1 MIRAL
6 CLASTLIIATHA
18 EAQFELP
25 SANPASRASLVSEVK
40 TVAPGGKFTVAL
52 KLEHPEGWHSY
63 YLNSGG
69 IEESPAIQWTLPDGF
84 VAGPIQ
90 WPAPEVKDGFFG
102 KSFVHQG
109 SPVFL
114 TEITA
119 PATLESGK
127 TLTLKADATWQICE
141 ESCLNEKKSF
151 TLELKTGPES
161 QPDPEGSTLV
171 QKTRSAMPQAK
182 PTWKFTA
189 SEQADGFLLKVVPD
203 APPASD
209 PTDFVPDQKFVKSVS
224 SGGSIKR
231 EGDAWL
237 IELKRATKDP
247 LDNDIPQGKAFSGVL
262 LGADPVRVPE
272 TVIDSIPANSPV
284 AETKPSTGL
293 AGILGGMLLGGLILN
308 LMPCVFPVIGLKI
321 LGFVQQ
327 AGSDRKKIAEHGII
341 FALGVFASFAVLSGI
356 IFAARSAVGGTQTNW
371 GSQLE
376 NPWVVLCVMLLFFVL
391 ALNMFGVFE
400 IGASATSV
408 GGSLQSKHGF
418 LGTFFSGVL
427 ATVVST
433 PCSGPFLGVAMG
445 AAISLPALPFF
456 AAFACMALGL
466 SLPYLILSIFPQL
479 VDKLPRP
486 GPWMES
492 FKQAMSFLLFATAGY
507 LLWVYASQIDLDNL
521 LGPIFGLTCIAV
533 AAWIYG
539 RWNLPHRNKGT
550 RAVAMVLV
558 LLFATGGVF
567 LAKPPVE
574 KPTDPKLAALSIDW
588 QPWSLEKQ
596 ESLLKEGKPV
606 YIDFTAK
613 WCATCQVNK
622 KRAYSEEVIKLMA
635 EKGVVALRA
644 DKTKTNPAIDAEI
657 RKYGRAAI
665 PVNVLLAPG
674 KPPVILPELLSPADV
689 LFALKN
695 L

>member
-6 CLASTLIIATHA
+6 CLASTLILATQA
-18 EAQFELP
+18 GAQFELP
-25 SANPASRASLVSEVK
+25 SADPATKASLVSEVK
-40 TVAPGGKFTVAL
+40 TVAPGGKFTIAL

-69 IEESPAIQWTLPDGF
+69 VEESPAIRWTLPDGF
-84 VAGPIQ
+84 TAAPMQ

-102 KSFVHQG
+102 KSFVYQG

-114 TEITA
+114 TEFTG

-127 TLTLKADATWQICE
+127 TITLKADATWQICE
-141 ESCLNEKKSF
+141 DSCLNEKKSF
-151 TLELKTGPES
+151 TLELKTGTEA
-161 QPDPEGSTLV
+161 QPDPEGSALV
-171 QKTRSAMPQAK
+171 QKTKSAMPAAK
-182 PTWKFTA
+182 PSWKFSA
-189 SEQADGFLLKVVPD
+189 SEQADGFLLKVEPD
-203 APPASD
+203 TPPAGD
-209 PTDFVPDQKFVKSVS
+209 PTDFIPDQKFVKSVS

-231 EGDAWL
+231 EGNAWL
-237 IELKRATKDP
+237 IELKRATKDAI
-247 LDNDIPQGKAFSGVL
+247 DNDIPQGKAFSGVL
-262 LGADPVRVPE
+262 LGANPVRVPE
-272 TVIDSIPANSPV
+272 TVIGATPTNAPA
-284 AETKPSTGL
+284 AEHKKSAGL

-341 FALGVFASFAVLSGI
+341 FTLGVFASFAVLSGI

-466 SLPYLILSIFPQL
+466 ALPYLILSVFPQL
-479 VDKLPRP
+479 VDELPRP

-539 RWNLPHRNKGT
+539 RWNLPHRSKAT
-550 RAVAMVLV
+550 RGVAMVLV

-567 LAKPPVE
+567 LAKPPAEQSADAKQVGNVV
-574 KPTDPKLAALSIDW
+574 DW

-596 ESLLKEGKPV
+596 ETLLKEGKPV

-622 KRAYSEEVIKLMA
+622 KRAYSEEVIKLMHQ
-635 EKGVVALRA
+635 KGSIALKA
-644 DKTKTNPAIDAEI
+644 DKTKSNPAIDAEI

-674 KPPVILPELLSPADV
+674 KPPVILPELLSPGD
-689 LFALKN
+689 LLKALN
-695 L
+695 GL